1 MVDLGRLIRL
11 ILQINS
17 VVGDTDRNEHDSR
30 ILADTPLNQ
39 RDSNAAGCRRR
50 HSHHGIADDH
60 NLARS
65 RREDGT
71 TLESSRNIRDKQPTP
86 DNSIE
91 AEQVAARTPQPLRTG
106 SREQKQRMLTSSLD
120 QSSA

>member
-1 MVDLGRLIRL
+1 VALGRLIS
-11 ILQINS
+11 QISS
-17 VVGDTDRNEHDSR
+17 VAGDTDRNEHDSH

-39 RDSNAAGCRRR
+39 RDSNAAAYRRR
-50 HSHHGIADDH
+50 DRRHRIADDH
-60 NLARS
+60 ILAHS

-71 TLESSRNIRDKQPTP
+71 TLENSRKIRDKQPTP

-91 AEQVAARTPQPLRTG
+91 AEQVAAQTPQPRRID